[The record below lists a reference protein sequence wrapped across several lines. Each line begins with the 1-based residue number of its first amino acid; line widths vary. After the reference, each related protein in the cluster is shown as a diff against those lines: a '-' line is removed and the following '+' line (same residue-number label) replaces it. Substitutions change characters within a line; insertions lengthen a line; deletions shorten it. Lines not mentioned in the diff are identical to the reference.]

1 MTGVVDWA
9 ASRARMVLAF
19 IVLSL
24 TVGTVA
30 YISLPKEGEP
40 DIEIPTLVI
49 SVPFPGISASD
60 SETLLV
66 KPMETELADLDG
78 LDKMTATAAEGYA
91 NIVLEFEFGWDKTQ
105 VMADV
110 RDAMDGAEADFPDGF
125 EQYTLDEF
133 NFSEFPIVIVNLTGP
148 VPERTITR
156 VAKDLQ
162 DDVEALDA
170 VLEAS
175 IVGSRDEMVE
185 VIIDPL
191 RLEAYNVT
199 AGELITVVQNNN
211 QLIAAGEIETA
222 QGAFAVKIPSSFDK
236 VQDIYELPVKTNG
249 DRVVTLGDLAEINLT
264 FEDRLSTARFNS
276 NDTVALQVVK
286 RKGFNLIDT
295 ATAVKELVAERAGEW
310 PDGLQAAVKVGT
322 SNDQSREVASMVG
335 QLEGSV
341 LTAIALVMIV
351 SLAFL
356 GPRASL
362 LVGFA
367 IPTSFLLCFV
377 LLAIMGISISNIVM
391 FGLILSVGMLVD
403 GAIVVVEYADKR
415 QQEGAGPMQS
425 YVDAAKRMFWPVVSS
440 TATTLCA
447 FLPMLF
453 WPGVPG
459 QFMGM
464 LPVTLIFVLSASLIV
479 ALIYLPVMGGVLGR
493 FTKAIS
499 NYSSRVAH
507 LPFWANIALFFLGVA
522 MIGPLMLEFALP
534 LQVSVNAG
542 ANGFGQTFDMNALF
556 QANPIRVSV
565 GHAFAA
571 MDQQDALGSVLPTF
585 VYVFFLCFCLIVIG
599 MMALAGLVTAIL
611 CISAIL
617 VRFGWAGRWTGR
629 KVFGSGKTRVKAGYQ
644 RSVFGYVIKGIVG
657 NPVMPLV
664 MVGAVFVFVGST
676 LIYFINNNR
685 GVEFFVETETEQAIV
700 YVLARGNLS
709 LDEKDGLLRQAE
721 AIVNNHPGIRSAF
734 AFAGNGGLNA
744 NTGGAGAPKDAI
756 GQIQLETIPWEERP
770 NASEAWFTVPIVNY
784 TVMREIKAAAFDGDT
799 VIDELTAELSQIP
812 GIRTEVLPLSQGP
825 ASAKPVHLRIK
836 GDNWEQLLAATG
848 AARAQFDATP
858 GLIKIEDTR
867 PLPGIDWQID
877 VDVQKAGRYGADV
890 ATVGA
895 MVQLVTRGLLLDTM
909 RVDTS
914 DEEIEIRVRLPE
926 QDRVLSTLDTLKV
939 RTGDGLVPLANFIT
953 RTPVAE
959 LAQISR
965 VDQNRYFDVKAD
977 VAPGLQKLTSSRE
990 VDGEQVE
997 TIAALLRPSDAG
1009 SITTAD
1015 GANLAIL
1022 SLAEAGRG
1030 MDLQAAL
1037 DAGDLRLQPVNPNE
1051 RIAELSKWL
1060 ETDPFGLGI
1069 ESEWTGD
1076 QEDQAES
1083 GAFLGQAFMGALGL
1097 MFIILLA
1104 QFNSVYN
1111 ALLVLGAVVL
1121 STAGVLIGMLV
1132 MDQAFSIIMT
1142 GTGIVALAGIVV
1154 NNNIVLIDTY
1164 QEYERYMPR
1173 IEAIIRTA
1181 QDRIRP
1187 VLLTTIT
1194 TMAGLAPMMFGL
1206 SLDFGDGGYT
1216 VNSPTALWWKQLA
1229 TAVVFGLG
1237 IATVLTLMVTPSMLA
1252 MRVWIVT
1259 YAMWFS
1265 QLLAKLS
1272 LGRAS
1277 AAARD
1282 WSLTRQTGKLKS
1294 QELIWDFDDDP
1305 APQSTQTELP
1315 FPATPLKAAE

>member
-1 MTGVVDWA
+1 MTGVVEWA

-19 IVLSL
+19 IILSL

-40 DIEIPTLVI
+40 DIESPTLVL
-49 SVPFPGISASD
+49 SVPFPGISATD
-60 SETLLV
+60 AETLLIQ
-66 KPMETELADLDG
+66 PMETELGDLDG
-78 LDKMTATAAEGYA
+78 LDRMTSTAAEGYA
-91 NIVLEFEFGWDKTQ
+91 NVVLEFEFGWDKTQ

-110 RDAMDGAEADFPDGF
+110 RDAMDSAEAEFPSGF

-162 DDVEALDA
+162 DDLEAMDA

-175 IVGSRDEMVE
+175 VVGSRDEMVE

-211 QLIAAGEIETA
+211 QLIAAGEIETD
-222 QGAFAVKIPSSFDK
+222 QGSFAVKIPSSFDE
-236 VQDIYELPVKTNG
+236 VQDIYTLPIKTNG

-264 FEDRLSTARFNS
+264 FEDRVSTARFNGQ
-276 NDTVALQVVK
+276 DTVALQVVK

-295 ATAVKELVAERAGEW
+295 ATEVKELVATKSAEW
-310 PDGLQAAVKVGT
+310 PEGLIAAVEVGT
-322 SNDQSREVASMVG
+322 SNDMSREVASMVG

-341 LTAIALVMIV
+341 LTAIALVMMV

-377 LLAIMGISISNIVM
+377 LLAIMGISVSNIVM

-415 QQEGAGPMQS
+415 QQAGSGPMRS
-425 YVDAAKRMFWPVVSS
+425 YVEAATRMFWPVVSS

-493 FTKAIS
+493 LTIWLSTQNVRIAS
-499 NYSSRVAH
+499 
-507 LPFWANIALFFLGVA
+507 LPLWTHIALFGLAAVMMVGLVAIPLLQGNIGATLG
-522 MIGPLMLEFALP
+522 
-534 LQVSVNAG
+534 
-542 ANGFGQTFDMNALF
+542 
-556 QANPIRVSV
+556 
-565 GHAFAA
+565 A
-571 MDQQDALGSVLPTF
+571 MDQQSIWQSVLPTF
-585 VYVFFLCFCLIVIG
+585 LKVFAMALGIVVLAG
-599 MMALAGLVTAIL
+599 FALAGLVL
-611 CISAIL
+611 FLLSLSAVL
-617 VRFGWAGRWTGR
+617 LRMGWAGIWAGR
-629 KVFGSGKTRVKAGYQ
+629 KVFGQRTRKVRSGYQ
-644 RSVFGYVIKGIVG
+644 RSNFGYLIQGIVG
-657 NPVMPLV
+657 NPIMPLA
-664 MVGAVFVFVGST
+664 MIGFVFVFVGTT

-685 GVEFFVETETEQAIV
+685 GVEFFVATEPEQAIV
-700 YVLARGNLS
+700 YVLARGNLG
-709 LDEKDGLLRQAE
+709 LQEKDALLGQVEDVINA
-721 AIVNNHPGIRSAF
+721 HPGIRSAF
-734 AFAGNGGLNA
+734 AFAGAGGLNA
-744 NTGGAGAPKDAI
+744 NTGGAGSPKDAI
-756 GQIQLETIPWEERP
+756 GQVQLETIPWEERP
-770 NASEAWFTVPIVNY
+770 DATEAWFTLPLINY
-784 TVMREIKAAAFDGDT
+784 TVMREVKSADFDGDT
-799 VIDELTAELSQIP
+799 VLNELTEELGQIP
-812 GIRTEVLPLSQGP
+812 GIRTEVLPLAQGP

-836 GDNWEQLLAATG
+836 GDDWQDLLNAT
-848 AARAQFDATP
+848 ATARQAFDTTP
-858 GLIKIEDTR
+858 GLVRIEDTR

-877 VDVQKAGRYGADV
+877 VDVQEAGRYGADV

-914 DEEIEIRVRLPE
+914 DEEIEIRVRLP
-926 QDRVLSTLDTLKV
+926 QADRVLSTLDTLKV
-939 RTGDGLVPLANFIT
+939 RTADGLVPLANFIT

-959 LAQISR
+959 LAQINR
-965 VDQNRYFDVKAD
+965 VDQKRYFDVKAD
-977 VAPGLQKLTSSRE
+977 VFDGLQKLTTTAE
-990 VDGEQVE
+990 VDGVQTPV
-997 TIAALLRPSDAG
+997 IAATLRPA
-1009 SITTAD
+1009 AD
-1015 GANLAIL
+1015 GPITSEDGVRYSVLAYG
-1022 SLAEAGRG
+1022 SAAAGT
-1030 MDLQAAL
+1030 DFQAAL
-1037 DAGDLRLQPVNPNE
+1037 DAGDLRLEPVNANE
-1051 RIAELSKWL
+1051 RIAEITKWL
-1060 ETDPFGLGI
+1060 DTGPFEAGI
-1069 ESEWTGD
+1069 EFEWTGD

-1132 MDQAFSIIMT
+1132 MDQPFSIIMT

-1187 VLLTTIT
+1187 VLLTTVT

-1206 SLDFGDGGYT
+1206 SLNFGDGGYT
-1216 VNSPTALWWKQLA
+1216 VDSPTALWWKQLA

-1252 MRVWIVT
+1252 LRVWVVT
-1259 YAMWFS
+1259 YAMWLS

-1272 LGRAS
+1272 FGQAS
-1277 AAARD
+1277 TAARD
-1282 WSLTRQTGKLKS
+1282 WSLARDCRVMDNR
-1294 QELIWDFDDDP
+1294 ELVWDFDAEPGRDS
-1305 APQSTQTELP
+1305 AQSELP
-1315 FPATPLKAAE
+1315 FPDAPLKAAE